1 MILGEYGFM
10 KREDRIRHLIA
21 RESARLM
28 YEEGVREYRDA
39 KRKAARQFGAE
50 KALAL
55 GSHLPSNAEIHAEL
69 EKLIGVYEGEIL
81 PERLL
86 HMRLLALRFM
96 EMLTPFRPYLVGSVL
111 SGAVTDRSDI
121 DIHLFADSAEEVEE
135 FLRERE
141 IPFEAETVSVRRCGE
156 FLEYPHIYVE
166 EDGVEIECTVYPPE
180 DIHRIPKSSITGRP
194 MERVDVNGLKR
205 TIASMTQGSENKP

>member
-1 MILGEYGFM
+1 MIAQE
-10 KREDRIRHLIA
+10 A
-21 RESARLM
+21 ARLM

-69 EKLIGVYEGEIL
+69 ERLIGVYEGEVL

-96 EMLTPFRPYLVGSVL
+96 EMLAPFRPYLVGSVL
-111 SGAVTDRSDI
+111 SGTVTERSDI
-121 DIHLFADSAEEVEE
+121 DIHLFADSTEEVEE

-141 IPFEAETVSVRRCGE
+141 IAFESETISVRRGGD
-156 FLEYPHIYVE
+156 FLEYPHIYL
-166 EDGVEIECTVYPPE
+166 EDEGLEIECSVYPSE
-180 DIHRIPKSSITGRP
+180 DIRRVPKSSITGRP
-194 MERVDVNGLKR
+194 MERADENRLR
-205 TIASMTQGSENKP
+205 RIIAGMPGAGQGFSRNKW